1 MKKGV
6 LILIVAILI
15 GVTPLISYFVRVANR
30 MNNDSESDAITTSK
44 VIPND
49 YMQLF
54 GNIGDLSLD
63 QTIISKRRN
72 PIVQFNYGK
81 NFRINVYRTNQ
92 LSDSKIGEITTETY
106 LNNHIS
112 YGLNYN
118 LVDGLNQYE
127 ILCKSGF
134 QDKVSKIY
142 INLFGDDTRII
153 SKNDTLAYYYSKVEN
168 FYIKYQP
175 NSPQDFFGSIKEKS
189 VGIKIPMEIMFI
201 KRNKNT
207 YLILLS
213 ADDTGTALKPGTL
226 LGLLANNK

>member
-15 GVTPLISYFVRVANR
+15 GITLLISYFVRVANR
-30 MNNDSESDAITTSK
+30 VKNDSESDAITTSK

-49 YMQLF
+49 YMQLL
-54 GNIGDLSLD
+54 GNIKSLSFE

-72 PIVQFNYGK
+72 PIAQFNYRNK
-81 NFRINVYRTNQ
+81 FRINVYRVNQ
-92 LSDSKIGEITTETY
+92 FSDLKIGEITTETY

-118 LVDGLNQYE
+118 LVDELNQYE

-142 INLFGDDTRII
+142 INLYGDDTRII
-153 SKNDTLAYYYSKVEN
+153 SKNDTLAYYYSKAEN

-189 VGIKIPMEIMFI
+189 IGVKIPMEIMLI
-201 KRNKNT
+201 KRNKNI

-213 ADDTGTALKPGTL
+213 ANDAGIALKPGTL
-226 LGLLANNK
+226 LTLLANNK